1 MHRKAL
7 RTAAGAL
14 GILASAG
21 FGYGIV
27 HSALGAD
34 QSQQAAMPAAELLP
48 MEQVLANLKQQG
60 YAEITEIERER
71 DRYEVKAR
79 NREGQRVELYVDAR
93 TGQTMTSERDGDDD

>member
-1 MHRKAL
+1 MKTNVL
-7 RTAAGAL
+7 RTMAGAL
-14 GILASAG
+14 GLLASAG

-27 HSALGAD
+27 QSALGAD
-34 QSQQAAMPAAELLP
+34 QAQPTAPAADLLP

-79 NREGQRVELYVDAR
+79 NREGERVELYVDAR
-93 TGQTMTSERDGDDD
+93 TGQTVKSEREDDDD